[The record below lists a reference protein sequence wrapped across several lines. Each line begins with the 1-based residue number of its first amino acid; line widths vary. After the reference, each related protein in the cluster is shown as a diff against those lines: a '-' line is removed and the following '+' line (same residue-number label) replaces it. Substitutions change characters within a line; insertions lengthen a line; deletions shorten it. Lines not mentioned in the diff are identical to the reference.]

1 MPNSKSAKKRL
12 RQSITRQALNL
23 SGKRAVRSQLRKV
36 HEAVDSGD
44 AELAET
50 EFRLAVK
57 KLDRA
62 SADRIIHRNAAARL
76 KSRLSAKIKAVK
88 LQAAG

>member
-12 RQSITRQALNL
+12 RQSVTRQARNL
-23 SGKRAVRSQLRKV
+23 SAKRVVRSQLRKV

-62 SADRIIHRNAAARL
+62 GADNIIHRNAAARL

-88 LQAAG
+88 LQAG

>member
-12 RQSITRQALNL
+12 RQSVTRQARNL
-23 SGKRAVRSQLRKV
+23 SAKRAVRSQLRKV

-50 EFRLAVK
+50 EFRLVVK
-57 KLDRA
+57 KLDQA
-62 SADRIIHRNAAARL
+62 GADKIIHRNAAARL

-88 LQAAG
+88 LQAG